1 MLAGQRVRAIEYY
14 DGNGLAC
21 CASERGLHD
30 PGRRAAA
37 YATVQQIHHEGLR
50 TLSYGID
57 HQRESRE
64 LRGVGSGAA
73 AERAGTDRRPGLGQ
87 PDRSDDDARRA
98 HSFVAG
104 EQLNHA
110 IAASIPAATV
120 DDQSDATS
128 ADGRK
133 LFLEQHGDAG
143 AELLGRAP
151 LASTGALP
159 EADGREHNAER
170 DRSQYGCR
178 RYAVM
183 SPGRH
188 AQFFS
193 ARHRGSVR
201 AIAACMG
208 MMAFVSCAKVRPGD
222 NRGTAASPMSP
233 NAPLNDGSRRWVEQT
248 LATLTLRDRVA
259 QMVMVWVLGDYTSTT
274 DSSFAQA
281 RSLVADDHVGGVVM
295 SLGSPIEV
303 AAKVNDLQRA
313 ARVPLIVAS
322 DLEPGLGRLEGGAFA
337 PSLYTGGSA
346 TILPSAMAIGA
357 SGSEANAEAAGR
369 ITGLEARAIGIQLVF
384 APVVDVNNNPANPV
398 INTRSFGED
407 PQTVA
412 RLSAAFVR
420 GLQSAGAAATAKH
433 FPGHGDTDTDSH
445 LALPVVRSNRVR
457 LAEVELAPFRSVVG
471 AGIAGIMSAHIAL
484 PAISGD
490 SVPATLAEPI
500 MTGLLR
506 DTLGF
511 RGLAVTD
518 AMTMQGIGKGYSNEQ
533 SAVLAI
539 QAGSDI
545 LLMPTD
551 TKRAI
556 DAVVAA
562 VERGA
567 ITPAR
572 IDASV
577 RRILELK
584 ARTGVAR
591 HPIVSLDS
599 LRMVVGSADHR
610 ATARRIARE
619 AITLLRDERSLV
631 PMRNGPPTVI
641 VNYAGE
647 QDVMAGREFVAELRQ
662 TLGTARVVRV
672 APGTPRPQLDSAVRM
687 GERVVVHALVRTVEG
702 EGRFVLGP
710 AFAKWL
716 DSLTETHEVF
726 VVAAANPY
734 ILREVPRVTA
744 YIATFGR
751 APALEQ
757 AAARVLAGTAP
768 ATGRSPVSLPGF
780 FSRGDGL
787 MRPFVGV
794 RDGAGDGASSA
805 ELVGTPNA
813 SPLTDTLRTILDAAV
828 RDSAFPGAYAVVG
841 RRSGII
847 AEYGAGH
854 LDWSP
859 SPVPDS
865 RTLWDMA
872 SLTKVTALTSVIMQL
887 VEAKRVNLDAPVQHY
902 LPTWIGPNKA
912 KVTIRHLLTHSSGL
926 PAWRPVYK
934 EAFDTAAAM
943 RLVSETP
950 LDTLPGVRMV
960 YSDLGAI
967 LLGEVVRA
975 VTGERLD
982 AYAAKHVFGPLKM
995 SDTRYLPLRSDSAR
1009 IAPTEI
1015 DPWRGR
1021 HLRGEVH
1028 DENAFALG
1036 GVSAHAGLFS
1046 TAADVARLARAY
1058 LGGGTLDGARIW
1070 SAATVRQFTT
1080 VQDSNFSNRALGWE
1094 TPNGTNSAG
1103 RLMKR
1108 PAFGHTGFTGTS
1120 IWIDPAND
1128 LFVVLLTNRVNPT
1141 RANTK
1146 ITRVRQALAD
1156 AAVGTASRNR

>member
-1 MLAGQRVRAIEYY
+1 
-14 DGNGLAC
+14 
-21 CASERGLHD
+21 
-30 PGRRAAA
+30 
-37 YATVQQIHHEGLR
+37 
-50 TLSYGID
+50 
-57 HQRESRE
+57 
-64 LRGVGSGAA
+64 
-73 AERAGTDRRPGLGQ
+73 
-87 PDRSDDDARRA
+87 
-98 HSFVAG
+98 
-104 EQLNHA
+104 
-110 IAASIPAATV
+110 
-120 DDQSDATS
+120 
-128 ADGRK
+128 
-133 LFLEQHGDAG
+133 
-143 AELLGRAP
+143 
-151 LASTGALP
+151 
-159 EADGREHNAER
+159 
-170 DRSQYGCR
+170 
-178 RYAVM
+178 
-183 SPGRH
+183 
-188 AQFFS
+188 
-193 ARHRGSVR
+193 
-201 AIAACMG
+201 MG
-208 MMAFVSCAKVRPGD
+208 MMALVSCARARPGD
-222 NRGTAASPMSP
+222 ARGTVASPVSP
-233 NAPLNDGSRRWVEQT
+233 NATLNYESRRWVDQT
-248 LATLTLRDRVA
+248 LASLTLRDRVA

-281 RSLVADDHVGGVVM
+281 RGWVADDHVGGVVM

-384 APVVDVNNNPANPV
+384 APVVDVNNNPSNPV

-407 PQTVA
+407 PPTVA

-445 LALPVVRSNRVR
+445 LALPVVRSDRTR
-457 LAEVELAPFRSVVG
+457 LAEVELAPFRSVVA

-490 SVPATLAEPI
+490 SVPATLAAPI

-511 RGLAVTD
+511 RGVAVTD

-572 IDASV
+572 IEVSV

-584 ARTGVAR
+584 ARTGAAR

-610 ATARRIARE
+610 ATARRIAQE

-631 PMRNGPPTVI
+631 PVRNGPPTVI

-662 TLGTARVVRV
+662 TLRTARVVRV
-672 APGTPRPQLDSAVRM
+672 TPGTPRPQLDSAVRT

-702 EGRFVLGP
+702 EGRFVLGT

-716 DSLTETHEVF
+716 DSLTTTHDVF
-726 VVAAANPY
+726 VVASANPY
-734 ILREVPRVTA
+734 ILREIPHVTA

-751 APALEQ
+751 APSLEQ
-757 AAARVLAGTAP
+757 AAARVLSGTAP

-787 MRPFVGV
+787 MRPFVGA
-794 RDGAGDGASSA
+794 RDGADDAGGAEVA
-805 ELVGTPNA
+805 RAPAA
-813 SPLTDTLRTILDAAV
+813 STLTDTLRAVLDAAV
-828 RDSAFPGAYAVVG
+828 RDSAFPGAYVVVG

-865 RTLWDMA
+865 HTLWDMA
-872 SLTKVTALTSVIMQL
+872 SLTKVTALTSVMMQL
-887 VEAKRVNLDAPVQHY
+887 VEAKRVNLDAPLQRY
-902 LPTWIGPNKA
+902 LPAWTGPNKEQ
-912 KVTIRHLLTHSSGL
+912 VTIRHLLTHASGL

-934 EAFDTAAAM
+934 EAFDTASAM
-943 RLVSETP
+943 RLVYETP

-982 AYAAKHVFGPLKM
+982 AYVAKHVFGPLKM
-995 SDTRYLPLRSDSAR
+995 SDTRYLPLARDSAR

-1046 TAADVARLARAY
+1046 TGADVARLARAY
-1058 LGGGTLDGARIW
+1058 LGGGTLDGTRIW
-1070 SAATVRQFTT
+1070 SAATIRQFTT

-1094 TPNGTNSAG
+1094 TPTGTNSAG

-1146 ITRVRQALAD
+1146 ITRVRQSLAD
-1156 AAVGTASRNR
+1156 AAFSVASKNR

>member
-1 MLAGQRVRAIEYY
+1 M
-14 DGNGLAC
+14 D
-21 CASERGLHD
+21 
-30 PGRRAAA
+30 
-37 YATVQQIHHEGLR
+37 
-50 TLSYGID
+50 
-57 HQRESRE
+57 
-64 LRGVGSGAA
+64 
-73 AERAGTDRRPGLGQ
+73 
-87 PDRSDDDARRA
+87 
-98 HSFVAG
+98 
-104 EQLNHA
+104 
-110 IAASIPAATV
+110 
-120 DDQSDATS
+120 
-128 ADGRK
+128 
-133 LFLEQHGDAG
+133 
-143 AELLGRAP
+143 
-151 LASTGALP
+151 
-159 EADGREHNAER
+159 
-170 DRSQYGCR
+170 
-178 RYAVM
+178 
-183 SPGRH
+183 
-188 AQFFS
+188 
-193 ARHRGSVR
+193 
-201 AIAACMG
+201 
-208 MMAFVSCAKVRPGD
+208 
-222 NRGTAASPMSP
+222 
-233 NAPLNDGSRRWVEQT
+233 QT
-248 LATLTLRDRVA
+248 LASLSLRDRVA
-259 QMVMVWVLGDYTSTT
+259 QMVMVWVLGDYTSTSDT
-274 DSSFAQA
+274 TFMQA
-281 RSLVADDHVGGVVM
+281 RSWVADDHVGGVVM

-313 ARVPLIVAS
+313 ARIPLMVAS

-337 PSLYTGGSA
+337 PALYTGGSA

-357 SGSEANAEAAGR
+357 SGKEENAEAAGR

-384 APVVDVNNNPANPV
+384 APVVDVNNNPSNPV

-407 PQTVA
+407 PATVA
-412 RLSAAFVR
+412 RFSAAFIR
-420 GLQSAGAAATAKH
+420 GVQGAGAAATAKH

-445 LALPVVRSNRVR
+445 LALPIVRSDRAR
-457 LAEVELAPFRSVVG
+457 LSEVELAPFRAAVR

-484 PAISGD
+484 PAISHD
-490 SVPATLAEPI
+490 SVPATLAAPI

-511 RGLAVTD
+511 TGLAVTD
-518 AMTMQGIGKGYSNEQ
+518 AMTMQGIGKGYTNEV
-533 SAVLAI
+533 SAVLAV

-562 VERGA
+562 VGRGE

-572 IDASV
+572 IDLSV

-591 HPIVSLDS
+591 HRFVALDS
-599 LRMVVGSADHR
+599 LRTIVGSAEHR
-610 ATARRIARE
+610 ATAGRIAQE
-619 AITLLRDERSLV
+619 GVTLLRDARALV
-631 PMRNGPPTVI
+631 PMRDGTPTVI
-641 VNYAGE
+641 VNYAGD
-647 QDVMAGREFVAELRQ
+647 QDVMAGREFIAALRQ
-662 TLGTARVVRV
+662 TLRSARSVRV
-672 APGTPRPQLDSAVRM
+672 TPGTPRPLLDSLVRP
-687 GERVVVHALVRTVEG
+687 GERVVIHALVRTVEG
-702 EGRFVLGP
+702 EGRFVLAP

-716 DSLTETHEVF
+716 DSVATVRDVF
-726 VVAAANPY
+726 VVAGANPY
-734 ILREVPRVTA
+734 ILREIPHVMT
-744 YIATFGR
+744 YLATFGR
-751 APALEQ
+751 GPALEQ

-780 FSRGDGL
+780 FQRGDGL
-787 MRPFVGV
+787 MRPFVGA
-794 RDGAGDGASSA
+794 RDDMDASA
-805 ELVGTPNA
+805 ATDARGTATMFP
-813 SPLTDTLRTILDAAV
+813 SPAATLLSDTLRAILDAAV
-828 RDSAFPGAYAVVG
+828 RDSAFPGAYAIVG
-841 RRSGII
+841 RKSGVI

-854 LDWSP
+854 LDGRA
-859 SPVPDS
+859 SPVPTS

-872 SLTKVTALTSVIMQL
+872 SLTKVTALTSVMMQL
-887 VEAKRVNLDAPVQHY
+887 VEAKRVDLNAPLQRY
-902 LPTWIGPNKA
+902 LPTWTGLSKE

-943 RLVSETP
+943 RLVYETP
-950 LDTLPGVRMV
+950 LDTVPGVRMV

-982 AYAAKHVFGPLKM
+982 AYAATHVFGPLKM
-995 SDTRYLPLRSDSAR
+995 TDTRYLPLAADSAR

-1046 TAADVARLARAY
+1046 TAADVARLCRAY
-1058 LGGGTLDGARIW
+1058 LNGGTLDGARIW
-1070 SAATVRQFTT
+1070 SAATVKQFTT
-1080 VQDSNFSNRALGWE
+1080 VQDSGLSNRALGWE
-1094 TPNGTNSAG
+1094 TPTGNNSAG
-1103 RLMKR
+1103 HLLKR

-1156 AAVGTASRNR
+1156 AVVSAAKSIR